1 MLNVKLDREEG
12 IVVLEPEGALTEE
25 DFAYA
30 VGVIDPHIEQIG
42 PLKGI
47 IVHVGSF
54 PGWASFA
61 SLLNHLKFVREHH
74 RKVRRVALVTDSA
87 IVNAAETIGS
97 HLVEAEVRK
106 FPFDQLERARRWI
119 LGRESAQGG

>member
-12 IVVLEPEGALTEE
+12 IAVLEPEGALTED

-30 VGVIDPHIEQIG
+30 VGVIDPYIEDVG
-42 PLKGI
+42 PLKGLI
-47 IVHVGSF
+47 IHVGSF

-61 SLLNHLKFVREHH
+61 SMLTHLKFVREHH
-74 RKVRRVALVTDSA
+74 RKVRRVALVTDSP

-106 FPFDQLERARRWI
+106 FAFDEFHRAQQWI
-119 LGRESAQGG
+119 LDREAEQNS

>member
-1 MLNVKLDREEG
+1 MLNVKLDRDEG
-12 IVVLEPEGALTEE
+12 IAVLEPEGALTEE

-30 VGVIDPHIEQIG
+30 VGVIDPHIQEIG
-42 PLKGI
+42 PLEGI
-47 IVHVGSF
+47 IIHVDSF

-61 SLLNHLKFVREHH
+61 SLVHHLKFVREHH

-106 FPFDQLERARRWI
+106 FPFDQEEQARQWI
-119 LGRESAQGG
+119 LGRETAVAG